1 MKYLIS
7 AILFLLGVSTFAQK
21 RINPDFLNHL
31 MNTEHYREVVYL
43 IDKADF
49 NNLDKN
55 LIDSLNYMKGWSLY
69 SQKKLSR
76 SANVLQKVSM
86 SSPFYL
92 KSHFFS
98 AYNFLYQGNN
108 KAAFNILDTLYI
120 DNTKLNSLRHF
131 EKAGINLMNRNYKKF
146 NKEFA
151 KVDTTYYPLA
161 EESVKINQYATD
173 LKNHQKKSPVLAGF
187 MSSIIPGSGRIY
199 AGETGEGI
207 SSLLTVGGLGFVTW
221 ENYNKK
227 GPRHFKTLFFGTIF
241 TAFYIGNIYGTVFS
255 VKIAEDEFQKEYDN
269 KILFNLHIPL
279 RNVFN

>member
-1 MKYLIS
+1 MKYLITT
-7 AILFLLGVSTFAQK
+7 ILFLLGISTFAQEK
-21 RINPDFLNHL
+21 ISPEFLYHL
-31 MNTEHYREVVYL
+31 MNTEHHREVVYL

-49 NNLDKN
+49 SNFNNNLK
-55 LIDSLNYMKGWSLY
+55 DSLHYMKGWSLY

-76 SANVLQKVSM
+76 SANELQKVSM
-86 SSPFYL
+86 NSPFYF
-92 KSHFFS
+92 KSQFFS
-98 AYNFLYQGNN
+98 AYNFLFQGNN
-108 KAAFNILDTLYI
+108 KKALKILDTLHI
-120 DNTKLNSLRHF
+120 DNKKLNSLRHF
-131 EKAGINLMNRNYKKF
+131 EKAGVSLINRNYKKF

-173 LKNHQKKSPVLAGF
+173 LKNHQAKSPVLAGF

-199 AGETGEGI
+199 AGKPGEGI
-207 SSLLTVGGLGFVTW
+207 SSLLTVGGLGLVTW

-227 GPRHFKTLFFGTIF
+227 GLKHFKTLFFGTVF

-279 RNVFN
+279 RSVFN

>member
-1 MKYLIS
+1 MKYLITTV
-7 AILFLLGVSTFAQK
+7 LLLLGVSTYAQK
-21 RINPDFLNHL
+21 NLNPEFLNHL
-31 MNTEHYREVVYL
+31 MNSEDYREVVFL

-49 NNLDKN
+49 NNFNESLK
-55 LIDSLNYMKGWSLY
+55 DSLHYMKGWSLY

-76 SANVLQKVSM
+76 SANELQKVSIN
-86 SSPFYL
+86 SPFYL
-92 KSHFFS
+92 KSQFFA
-98 AYNFLYQGNN
+98 AYNTLYQGNEK
-108 KAAFNILDTLYI
+108 KAMNILDTLHI
-120 DNTKLNSLRHF
+120 DNKNLNSLRHF
-131 EKAGINLMNRNYKKF
+131 EKAGINLINRNFKKF
-146 NKEFA
+146 NNEFA
-151 KVDTTYYPLA
+151 QVDTTYYPLA
-161 EESVKINQYATD
+161 DESIKINQYATD
-173 LKNHQKKSPVLAGF
+173 LKNHQVKSPVLAGF

-207 SSLLTVGGLGFVTW
+207 SSFLTIGGLGLATW

-227 GPRHFKTLFFGTIF
+227 GPKHFKTLFFGTIF